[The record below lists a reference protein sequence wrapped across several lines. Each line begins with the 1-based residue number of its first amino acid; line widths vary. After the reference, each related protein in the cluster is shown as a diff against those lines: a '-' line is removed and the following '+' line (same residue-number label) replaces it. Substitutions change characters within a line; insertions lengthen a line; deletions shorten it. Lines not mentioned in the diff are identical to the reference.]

1 MSGIAACFG
10 EGAETVVERILNG
23 FTCRTRGPRTIS
35 KGPGFAIGGDGV
47 GPVASGAVVAV
58 IDGIVHNYAQL
69 AAEMRAEGH
78 KLVTKEAAE
87 AACALY
93 AEFGPD
99 GERLLDGELAMIL
112 AGPGGEPF
120 LSRDR
125 YSGTPLFYGVTAAG
139 GLAAGSERAAV
150 EAVAADVKELPPAT
164 YYASGIGELTYFE
177 PARGSAY
184 ITDEAAGLA
193 LSGYHMLEAVERRI
207 GGAKRVAV
215 ISDGGVASKLVAA
228 YAQQLGAQ
236 VEVIAPRGG
245 AQSLLDLS
253 TAFEV
258 AVVEVEIDRNVEG
271 APGPCARLT
280 PDPVTVTRLAAL
292 AQAASERGHSV
303 VLTAAGSDELFG
315 AVSIT
320 PLEKPE
326 DTHEL
331 LRRRAAARS
340 NGIFASV
347 AAAGAGS
354 GVQIRAVFADPNVAM
369 AAWELSPALKYHE
382 GRPGWPLE
390 RLLARALAA
399 TKVPT
404 G

>member
-1 MSGIAACFG
+1 VAGIAACFG
-10 EGAETVVERILNG
+10 EGAETVVERILDG

-35 KGPGFAIGGDGV
+35 KGPGFAIGGVGV
-47 GPVASGAVVAV
+47 GPVPTGDVVAV
-58 IDGIVHNYAQL
+58 IDGVVHNYAQL
-69 AAEMRAEGH
+69 AEEMRAEGH
-78 KLVTKEAAE
+78 KLITKEAAE
-87 AACALY
+87 VACALY

-125 YSGTPLFYGVTAAG
+125 YSGTPLFYGITPAG

-150 EAVAADVKELPPAT
+150 EAIATEVKELPVGT

-177 PARGSAY
+177 PPRGSAY

-193 LSGYHMLEAVERRI
+193 LAGYHVLEAVERRI
-207 GGAKRVAV
+207 GGAERVAV
-215 ISDGGVASKLVAA
+215 ISDEGVASKLVAA

-236 VEVIAPRGG
+236 VEVFAPRGA

-253 TAFEV
+253 SASEV
-258 AVVEVEIDRNVEG
+258 AVVAVDIDRNSQK
-271 APGPCARLT
+271 APGPCAQSA
-280 PDPVTVTRLAAL
+280 PDPKLAARLAAL
-292 AQAASERGHSV
+292 AQAASERGHAV

-320 PLEKPE
+320 PLEKPG
-326 DTHEL
+326 DTHDL
-331 LRRRAAARS
+331 LRQRAAARGE
-340 NGIFASV
+340 GIFTSV
-347 AAAGAGS
+347 AAAGAAS
-354 GVQIRAVFADPNVAM
+354 GVQLRAVFADPNVAM
-369 AAWELSPALKYHE
+369 AAWELSPALKYRD

-390 RLLARALAA
+390 RLLARALAV
-399 TKVPT
+399 TKMPT

>member
-1 MSGIAACFG
+1 MAGIAACFG
-10 EGAETVVERILNG
+10 EGAETVVERILDG
-23 FTCRTRGPRTIS
+23 FTCRTQGPRHIS
-35 KGPGFAIGGDGV
+35 KGPGFAIGGVGV
-47 GPVASGAVVAV
+47 GPVPSGSVVAV
-58 IDGIVHNYAQL
+58 IDGVVHNYGQL
-69 AAEMRAEGH
+69 ADEMRAEGH
-78 KLVTKEAAE
+78 KLTTKEAAE

-112 AGPGGEPF
+112 AGPRGEPF

-125 YSGTPLFYGVTAAG
+125 YSGTPLFYGVTASG

-150 EAVAADVKELPPAT
+150 EAVAADVMELPAAT

-184 ITDEAAGLA
+184 ITNEAAGLA
-193 LSGYHMLEAVERRI
+193 LAGYHVLEAVERRI
-207 GGAKRVAV
+207 GGAERVAV
-215 ISDGGVASKLVAA
+215 ISDGAAASQLVAA
-228 YAQQLGAQ
+228 YAQQLGAR
-236 VEVIAPRGG
+236 VEVFAPRGA
-245 AQSLLDLS
+245 AQSLRDLS
-253 TAFEV
+253 SAFEL
-258 AVVEVEIDRNVEG
+258 AVVEVDIDRKAEAAAG
-271 APGPCARLT
+271 RCAQSASEPER
-280 PDPVTVTRLAAL
+280 VIWLAAL

-331 LRRRAAARS
+331 LRRQAAARS
-340 NGIFASV
+340 KGIFASV
-347 AAAGAGS
+347 AAAGAAS
-354 GVQIRAVFADPNVAM
+354 GVQLRAVFADPNVAM